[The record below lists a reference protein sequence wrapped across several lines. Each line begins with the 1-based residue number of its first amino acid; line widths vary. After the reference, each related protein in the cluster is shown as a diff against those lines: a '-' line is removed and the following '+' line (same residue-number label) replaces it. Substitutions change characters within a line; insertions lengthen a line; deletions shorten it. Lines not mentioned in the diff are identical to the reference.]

1 MRAMA
6 TGETTESDV
15 KAQAQ
20 AGLVA
25 LGRGFGGYAVR
36 GDG

>member
-15 KAQAQ
+15 QAQAQ
-20 AGLVA
+20 ALGA
-25 LGRGFGGYAVR
+25 LERGFGGYAVR